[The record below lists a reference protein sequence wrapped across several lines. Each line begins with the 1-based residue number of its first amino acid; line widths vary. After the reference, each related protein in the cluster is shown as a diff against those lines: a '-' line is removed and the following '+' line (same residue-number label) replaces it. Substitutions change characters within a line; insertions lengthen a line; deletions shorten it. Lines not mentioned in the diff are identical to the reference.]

1 MARAGQI
8 VTLTLTPDQ
17 SKQFASVLGAP
28 DMTLVNTPANRVEVE
43 GYEGAGNA
51 SIMLHLR
58 VARLLPKRKPRIRN
72 PLNQKIRN
80 PSRRKRA

>member
-1 MARAGQI
+1 MAKAGQI

-43 GYEGAGNA
+43 GYEGASNA

-58 VARLLPKRKPRIRN
+58 VVRLLPKRKAQIRN
-72 PLNQKIRN
+72 PLKHKMRK
-80 PSRRKRA
+80 PSRRRRA